1 MSYTP
6 PDAHDVILNFEQ
18 TSTATDSHNLA
29 LNFNDSLDRLN
40 FLNAEIDTRIQ
51 VQLRGSNTELEV
63 NSGTLRSTINT
74 SINADITGTNQDNVD
89 NHGTILATINPSI
102 QSDILGLNDI
112 NHIVGVSLVSGL
124 QYRNAFTRLGHVQ
137 IPWAKPI
144 LRVSN
149 DTFFYDR
156 GLVINHGNDIG
167 FQRGRTLSESLHA
180 AFDQGAKLSRNQ
192 SVHWQENLK
201 IRIARDLY
209 FEESIKR
216 RLNRKFTHQEMI
228 RKRRNISFS
237 HQVAHVFEKRFSFEW
252 DKGLELVTKDDIA
265 WDKAKAIHYRKHPIQ
280 PWPEPEIPKYQ
291 GTGDLNFICLCH
303 EVDSHNVVLN
313 FGADDCIP
321 AIPNKNWWYI
331 LNTLSVTR
339 LDNGEEI
346 NVLDGN
352 YSTDRSRWC
361 WSYSLT
367 VPAGELSKLEPIN
380 SQPVILK
387 ISVNGNEHKMLIENR
402 SRSRKFAQDVYVLTG
417 RSQTALLSEP
427 YAPVRSFLQEN
438 ERTSVQ
444 LCQAELDRVFSDT
457 QLNWRL
463 IDELGWIVANNSL
476 SYSNLAPISVI
487 KMIAE
492 SGGGFVYSEKNSN
505 ALTIKPLYKKTFWDS
520 MTVDEYDR
528 LIPESIVTA
537 QSTDYELYPDY
548 NGITLTNDR
557 SGKLAQVKRT
567 GTSADT
573 LLPAENNPLFDHVS
587 MGSFGKAKLAKAGM
601 VETHTFTMPIS
612 QKVGE
617 CVPGEVLAFNAEW
630 WGVVDSISV
639 AFTHSNVNQTIKVE
653 RVNHE

>member
-1 MSYTP
+1 MSDNYEHKKPYSLTASYLDIVEP
-6 PDAHDVILNFEQ
+6 STLAAPFDLHAVYDPDLVANYVRAAINTGFISEITGLNLQ
-18 TSTATDSHNLA
+18 PVD
-29 LNFNDSLDRLN
+29 
-40 FLNAEIDTRIQ
+40 
-51 VQLRGSNTELEV
+51 
-63 NSGTLRSTINT
+63 NSGY
-74 SINADITGTNQDNVD
+74 VD
-89 NHGTILATINPSI
+89 AYISC
-102 QSDILGLNDI
+102 GLNSLSTGFQDI
-112 NHIVGVSLVSGL
+112 NHQLGVERRFGSHFKKSKSL
-124 QYRNAFTRLGHVQ
+124 LGFRGMAWQ
-137 IPWAKPI
+137 KSI

-149 DTFFYDR
+149 EALFFVQ
-156 GLVINHGNDIG
+156 GLVMSLGQEIG
-167 FQRGRTLSESLHA
+167 FDRALTLSESIHSKY
-180 AFDQGAKLSRNQ
+180 DQGLKLSRNQ
-192 SVHWQENLK
+192 SIGWQENLK

-209 FEESIKR
+209 FDESIKL
-216 RLNRKFTHQEMI
+216 RLNRELAHQEMI
-228 RKRRNISFS
+228 RKRCNISFS
-237 HQVAHVFEKRFSFEW
+237 HLAARVFEKCFSFNW
-252 DKGLELVTKDDIA
+252 DKGLEIVTQDEIV
-265 WDKAKAIHYRKHPIQ
+265 WDKAKSIHYRKHPVQ
-280 PWPEPEIPKYQ
+280 PWPEPETPQYEGI
-291 GTGDLNFICLCH
+291 GDLEFICLCH
-303 EVDSHNVVLN
+303 EVDSHDVVLN

-321 AIPNKNWWYI
+321 AILNKNWWYI

-367 VPAGELSKLEPIN
+367 VPASELPKLEPIN
-380 SQPVILK
+380 GQPVILK
-387 ISVNGNEHKMLIENR
+387 IRVNGNEHQMLLENR

-444 LCQAELDRVFSDT
+444 LCQAELDWVFSAT
-457 QLNWRL
+457 QLNWQL

-520 MTVDEYDR
+520 LTVDEYDR

-537 QSTDYELYPDY
+537 QSTNYELYPDY

-573 LLPAENNPLFDHVS
+573 LLPAENSPLFDHVS
-587 MGSFGKAKLAKAGM
+587 MGAFGRAKLAKAGM
-601 VETHTFTMPIS
+601 VETHTFTIPIS
-612 QKVGE
+612 SKVGE

-630 WGVVDSISV
+630 WGIVDSISV
-639 AFTHSNVNQTIKVE
+639 AFTHSIVNQTVKVE

>member
-1 MSYTP
+1 MSNYTP
-6 PDAHDVILNFEQ
+6 PDALNVELNFKDEQ
-18 TSTATDSHNLA
+18 GLVDSHNIV
-29 LNFNDSLDRLN
+29 LNFGGETAFSI
-40 FLNAEIDTRIQ
+40 ARIK
-51 VQLRGSNTELEV
+51 VKT
-63 NSGTLRSTINT
+63 TLRFR
-74 SINADITGTNQDNVD
+74 ATGTNIRPVD
-89 NHGTILATINPSI
+89 NHGRARIPISCRLNPR
-102 QSDILGLNDI
+102 ILGSFDI
-112 NHIVGVSLVSGL
+112 NHLLGVSKEF
-124 QYRNAFTRLGHVQ
+124 QHAFKRASHRL
-137 IPWAKPI
+137 ISTEISWFKSA

-149 DTFFYDR
+149 ETLFFDQGLVVDHDIQVGFER
-156 GLVINHGNDIG
+156 GL
-167 FQRGRTLSESLHA
+167 TLSESIYT
-180 AFDQGAKLSRNQ
+180 AFDQGLKLSRNQ
-192 SVHWQENLK
+192 VVYWQENLK

-209 FEESIKR
+209 FNESIKL
-216 RLNRKFTHQEMI
+216 RLNREFTHQEMI

-291 GTGDLNFICLCH
+291 GTGDLNFVCLCH

-367 VPAGELSKLEPIN
+367 VPAGELSKLEPVN

-387 ISVNGNEHKMLIENR
+387 ISVNGNEHQMLLENR

-457 QLNWRL
+457 QLNWQL

-476 SYSNLAPISVI
+476 SYS
-487 KMIAE
+487 
-492 SGGGFVYSEKNSN
+492 
-505 ALTIKPLYKKTFWDS
+505 
-520 MTVDEYDR
+520 
-528 LIPESIVTA
+528 
-537 QSTDYELYPDY
+537 
-548 NGITLTNDR
+548 
-557 SGKLAQVKRT
+557 
-567 GTSADT
+567 
-573 LLPAENNPLFDHVS
+573 
-587 MGSFGKAKLAKAGM
+587 
-601 VETHTFTMPIS
+601 
-612 QKVGE
+612 
-617 CVPGEVLAFNAEW
+617 
-630 WGVVDSISV
+630 
-639 AFTHSNVNQTIKVE
+639 
-653 RVNHE
+653 

>member
-1 MSYTP
+1 MSNYTP
-6 PDAHDVILNFEQ
+6 PDALNVELNFKDEQ
-18 TSTATDSHNLA
+18 GLVDSHNIV
-29 LNFNDSLDRLN
+29 LNFGGETAFSI
-40 FLNAEIDTRIQ
+40 ARIK
-51 VQLRGSNTELEV
+51 VKT
-63 NSGTLRSTINT
+63 TLRFR
-74 SINADITGTNQDNVD
+74 ATGTNIRPVD
-89 NHGTILATINPSI
+89 NHGRARIPISCRLNPR
-102 QSDILGLNDI
+102 ILGSFDI
-112 NHIVGVSLVSGL
+112 NHLLGVSKEF
-124 QYRNAFTRLGHVQ
+124 QHAFKRASHRL
-137 IPWAKPI
+137 ISTEISWFKSA

-149 DTFFYDR
+149 ETLFFDQGLVVDHDIQVGFER
-156 GLVINHGNDIG
+156 GL
-167 FQRGRTLSESLHA
+167 TLSESIYT
-180 AFDQGAKLSRNQ
+180 AFDQGLKLSRNQ
-192 SVHWQENLK
+192 VVYWQENLK

-209 FEESIKR
+209 FNESIKL
-216 RLNRKFTHQEMI
+216 RLNREFTHQEMI

-291 GTGDLNFICLCH
+291 GTGDLNFVCLCH

-367 VPAGELSKLEPIN
+367 VPAGELSKLEPVN

-387 ISVNGNEHKMLIENR
+387 ISVNGNEHQMLLENR

-457 QLNWRL
+457 QLNWQL

-487 KMIAE
+487 KMVTE

-505 ALTIKPLYKKTFWDS
+505 ILTIKPLYKKTFWDS

-587 MGSFGKAKLAKAGM
+587 MGAFGKAKLAKAGM

-612 QKVGE
+612 QKIGE

-639 AFTHSNVNQTIKVE
+639 AFTHSNVNQTVKVE

>member
-1 MSYTP
+1 MSDNYEHKKPYSLTASYLDIVEP
-6 PDAHDVILNFEQ
+6 SALTAPYDLHDTYDPDLVANYLRATLNTGFISEISGLNLQ
-18 TSTATDSHNLA
+18 TVD
-29 LNFNDSLDRLN
+29 
-40 FLNAEIDTRIQ
+40 
-51 VQLRGSNTELEV
+51 
-63 NSGTLRSTINT
+63 NSGY
-74 SINADITGTNQDNVD
+74 VD
-89 NHGTILATINPSI
+89 AY
-102 QSDILGLNDI
+102 LNCGFVSLSVGFQDI
-112 NHIVGVSLVSGL
+112 NHQLGVEL
-124 QYRNAFTRLGHVQ
+124 RLGTVFKKAVAMIGSAQ
-137 IPWAKPI
+137 IPWAKAI

-149 DTFFYDR
+149 EALFFDQSLVISHGNEVGFER
-156 GLVINHGNDIG
+156 GL
-167 FQRGRTLSESLHA
+167 TLSKSIHT
-180 AFDQGAKLSRNQ
+180 AFDQGLKLGRNQ
-192 SVHWQENLK
+192 SVDWQENLK
-201 IRIARDLY
+201 IRIARDL
-209 FEESIKR
+209 FFDESIKL
-216 RLNRKFTHQEMI
+216 RLNREFAHQEMI
-228 RKRRNISFS
+228 RKRRNITYA

-280 PWPEPEIPKYQ
+280 PWPEPVLPKYQ
-291 GTGDLNFICLCH
+291 GTGDLNFVCLRH

-339 LDNGEEI
+339 LDNGKEI

-367 VPAGELSKLEPIN
+367 VPASELSKLEPVGG
-380 SQPVILK
+380 QPVILK
-387 ISVNGNEHKMLIENR
+387 ISVNGNEHQVLLENR

-427 YAPVRSFLQEN
+427 YAQVRSFLQEN

-444 LCQAELDRVFSDT
+444 LCQAELDRVFSAT
-457 QLNWRL
+457 QLNWQL
-463 IDELGWIVANNSL
+463 IDELGWIVTNNSL
-476 SYSNLAPISVI
+476 SYSNLAPISAI
-487 KMIAE
+487 KMVTE

-505 ALTIKPLYKKTFWDS
+505 ALTVKPLYKKTFWDS
-520 MTVDEYDR
+520 LTVDEYDR

-573 LLPAENNPLFDHVS
+573 LLPTENNPLFDHVS
-587 MGSFGKAKLAKAGM
+587 MGAFGKAKLAKAGM
-601 VETHTFTMPIS
+601 VETHTFTMPVSSEI
-612 QKVGE
+612 VE
-617 CVPGEVLAFNAEW
+617 CSPGEVLAFNAEW
-630 WGVVDSISV
+630 WGIVDSINV
-639 AFTHSNVNQTIKVE
+639 AFTHSNVNQTVKVE

>member
-1 MSYTP
+1 MSDNYEHKKP
-6 PDAHDVILNFEQ
+6 YSL
-18 TSTATDSHNLA
+18 TASYLDIVEPSA
-29 LNFNDSLDRLN
+29 LTAPYDLHVVYDPELVANYVRAAINTGFIS
-40 FLNAEIDTRIQ
+40 EIS
-51 VQLRGSNTELEV
+51 GSNLQPV
-63 NSGTLRSTINT
+63 DNSGY
-74 SINADITGTNQDNVD
+74 VD
-89 NHGTILATINPSI
+89 AY
-102 QSDILGLNDI
+102 LNCGFISLSAGFQDI
-112 NHIVGVSLVSGL
+112 NHQLGVELGLSTIFNRVMARVGSI
-124 QYRNAFTRLGHVQ
+124 Q
-137 IPWAKPI
+137 IPWAKAI

-149 DTFFYDR
+149 EALFFDQ
-156 GLVINHGNDIG
+156 GLVVSQGQEIG
-167 FQRGRTLSESLHA
+167 FDRTLTLSESIHS
-180 AFDQGAKLSRNQ
+180 AFDQGVKLGRNQ
-192 SVHWQENLK
+192 SIGWQENLK

-209 FEESIKR
+209 FDESIKL
-216 RLNRKFTHQEMI
+216 RLNREFTHQEMI
-228 RKRRNISFS
+228 RKRRNISYS
-237 HQVAHVFEKRFSFEW
+237 HQVAHVFEKRFSFDW

-265 WDKAKAIHYRKHPIQ
+265 WDKAKAIHYRKHSIQ
-280 PWPEPEIPKYQ
+280 PWPEPVLPKYQ
-291 GTGDLNFICLCH
+291 GTGDLNFVCLCH

-339 LDNGEEI
+339 LDNGKEI

-367 VPAGELSKLEPIN
+367 VPASELPKLEPTDG
-380 SQPVILK
+380 QPVILK
-387 ISVNGNEHKMLIENR
+387 ISVNGNEHQMLLENR

-427 YAPVRSFLQEN
+427 YAQVRSFLQEN

-444 LCQAELDRVFSDT
+444 LCQAELDRVFSAT
-457 QLNWRL
+457 QLNWQL
-463 IDELGWIVANNSL
+463 IDELGWVVTNNSL

-505 ALTIKPLYKKTFWDS
+505 ALTVKPLYKKTFWDS
-520 MTVDEYDR
+520 LTVDEYDR

-548 NGITLTNDR
+548 SGITLTNDR
-557 SGKLAQVKRT
+557 NGRLAQVKRT

-573 LLPAENNPLFDHVS
+573 LLPTENNPLFDHVS
-587 MGSFGKAKLAKAGM
+587 MGAFGKAKLAKAGM
-601 VETHTFTMPIS
+601 VETHTFTMPVSSEI
-612 QKVGE
+612 VE
-617 CVPGEVLAFNAEW
+617 CSPGEVLAFNAEW
-630 WGVVDSISV
+630 WGIVDSINV
-639 AFTHSNVNQTIKVE
+639 AFTHSNVNQTVKVE